1 MKFRK
6 INDNTVNC
14 ILSEEDMEA
23 RGVTL
28 EDFFTDKE
36 KTRDFLEEIVKQAQE
51 QVGYETSGETL
62 AMQVMPLPH
71 NGLSITL
78 SERSDH
84 GLKDLLGH
92 IKSAIEEVSSAGGM
106 EEMIKEISE
115 TDENTTDKKSKKKNE
130 KKKSFYRVYEFSSM
144 SAVENYCTTIAEEF
158 KVKSQLY
165 KDTYTDK
172 LYLVIEKGR
181 LAQKN
186 LEKICMQATE
196 FSTLV
201 SDQESY
207 VVYCKEHYRCLI
219 KKGAVKVLR
228 NLAL

>member
-1 MKFRK
+1 
-6 INDNTVNC
+6 
-14 ILSEEDMEA
+14 
-23 RGVTL
+23 
-28 EDFFTDKE
+28 
-36 KTRDFLEEIVKQAQE
+36 
-51 QVGYETSGETL
+51 
-62 AMQVMPLPH
+62 
-71 NGLSITL
+71 
-78 SERSDH
+78 
-84 GLKDLLGH
+84 
-92 IKSAIEEVSSAGGM
+92 
-106 EEMIKEISE
+106 
-115 TDENTTDKKSKKKNE
+115 
-130 KKKSFYRVYEFSSM
+130 M
-144 SAVENYCTTIAEEF
+144 SAVENYCKTISEEF

>member
-6 INDNTVNC
+6 INDNTINC
-14 ILSEEDMEA
+14 ILSEEDMEE

-28 EDFFTDKE
+28 EDFFTDKD
-36 KTRDFLEEIVKQAQE
+36 KTRDFLEEIVRQAQE
-51 QVGYETSGETL
+51 EVGYETSGETL

-78 SERSDH
+78 SERPDH
-84 GLKDLLGH
+84 GLKDILGH
-92 IKSAIEEVSSAGGM
+92 LRSVIEEASSAGM
-106 EEMIKEISE
+106 EEMFKEMSE
-115 TDENTTDKKSKKKNE
+115 PNEDIPEKNSEKKDN
-130 KKKSFYRVYEFSSM
+130 KKKSFCRVYEFSSM
-144 SAVENYCTTIAEEF
+144 STVENYCKTVSEEF

-181 LAQKN
+181 LSKTN
-186 LEKICMQATE
+186 LEKICLRAAE
-196 FSTLV
+196 YSTLV

-207 VVYCKEHYRCLI
+207 IMYCKEHYRCLI